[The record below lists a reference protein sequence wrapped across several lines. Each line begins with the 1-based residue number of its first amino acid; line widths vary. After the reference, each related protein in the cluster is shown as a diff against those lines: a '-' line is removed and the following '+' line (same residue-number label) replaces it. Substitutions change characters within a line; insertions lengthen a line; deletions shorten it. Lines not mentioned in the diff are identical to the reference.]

1 MIRAQFRKF
10 PTEAPISV
18 HLAHKLIASG
28 YRLRCPRLR
37 MRDAL
42 DVTRTTHKSAI
53 KWVAPLIRLVGQ
65 LHAAILTNVAIHME
79 VFVHRDY
86 PDRLLSPLNWRD
98 SLSTRRAL
106 GRKHSVVIV
115 YTIDL
120 IVDVDRE
127 GHAVEAFVAHATPEA
142 ARVIRLAHG
151 LQYLWG
157 ARRRHYTELQWVDLT
172 LWMIMLDSRRLPF
185 P

>member
-86 PDRLLSPLNWRD
+86 PDRLLSPLKIGKN
-98 SLSTRRAL
+98 TA
-106 GRKHSVVIV
+106 RKKKLH
-115 YTIDL
+115 
-120 IVDVDRE
+120 RE
-127 GHAVEAFVAHATPEA
+127 H
-142 ARVIRLAHG
+142 
-151 LQYLWG
+151 
-157 ARRRHYTELQWVDLT
+157 
-172 LWMIMLDSRRLPF
+172 
-185 P
+185 